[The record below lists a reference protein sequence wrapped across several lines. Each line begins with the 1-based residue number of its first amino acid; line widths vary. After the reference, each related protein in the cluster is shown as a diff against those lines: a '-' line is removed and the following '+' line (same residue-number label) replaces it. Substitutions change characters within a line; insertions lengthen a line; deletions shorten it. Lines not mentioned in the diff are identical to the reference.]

1 MPEPEPA
8 VTSTPSTEHDPLLA
22 AFVAHFKAQF
32 GTPLAAVLAY
42 GSYLRGKRDTVV
54 DFYILLDDYK
64 ALPSVAGFANRL
76 LPPNV
81 YHVTLGSG
89 AACQAAKFAT
99 VTLEQFAHCI
109 TEDFHPYFWA
119 RFAQPFVVLQA
130 RDETVR
136 ARVVALGRAAAR
148 RVLVS
153 SLATMPET
161 FDSEALW
168 RHAFTLSYGAE
179 LRAENPAAAAR
190 LYAFYGETLNAHLDA
205 LATELGL
212 EAIAPRQWR
221 HQPSA
226 LAATR
231 TEHEWRRRRRL
242 GKWLSIARLLKA
254 AFTFNDPLDYVVW
267 KVARHSGVV
276 EEPTAL
282 QRRHP
287 LLFGWGVLWRLYRRG
302 GFR

>member
-1 MPEPEPA
+1 MADLNADRIAPN
-8 VTSTPSTEHDPLLA
+8 DPTLA
-22 AFVAHFKAQF
+22 AFVAHFAACY
-32 GTPLAAVLAY
+32 GAHLVAVLAY
-42 GSYLRGKRDTVV
+42 GSYLRGKRDTVL
-54 DFYILLDDYK
+54 DFYILLDSYS

-89 AACQAAKFAT
+89 EARQAAKFAT
-99 VTLEQFAHCI
+99 VTLEHFARCI
-109 TEDFHPYFWA
+109 ATDFHCYFWA
-119 RFAQPFVVLQA
+119 RFAQPFVVLHA
-130 RDETVR
+130 RDEAVR
-136 ARVVALGRAAAR
+136 VEVERLGRVAAR
-148 RVLVS
+148 RVLAS
-153 SLATMPET
+153 NIASLPET
-161 FDSEALW
+161 FDSETAW
-168 RHAFTLSYGAE
+168 VSAFTRSYGAE
-179 LRAENPAAAAR
+179 LRAEDPAAAAR
-190 LYAFYGETLNAHLDA
+190 LYGFYGEALDAHLEA
-205 LATELGL
+205 LAPTLGL

-221 HQPSA
+221 HTPSA
-226 LAATR
+226 LAATHL
-231 TEHEWRRRRRL
+231 EHEWRRRRRL
-242 GKWLSIARLLKA
+242 GKFLSIARLFKA

>member
-1 MPEPEPA
+1 MTEVSA
-8 VTSTPSTEHDPLLA
+8 ATTPNAHNDALLA
-22 AFVAHFKAQF
+22 VFVAHFKARF
-32 GTPLAAVLAY
+32 GAHLEAVLAY
-42 GSYLRGKRDTVV
+42 GSYLRGKRDTVL
-54 DFYILLDDYK
+54 DFYLLLDSYA
-64 ALPSVAGFANRL
+64 ALPGIAAVANRV

-81 YHVTLGSG
+81 YHVTLGVG
-89 AACQAAKFAT
+89 EARQAAKYAT
-99 VTLEQFAHCI
+99 VTLDQFARCI
-109 TEDFHPYFWA
+109 REDVHSYFWA
-119 RFAQPFVVLQA
+119 RFAQPFVILYA
-130 RDETVR
+130 RDQAVH
-136 ARVVALGRAAAR
+136 ARVTGLGRDAAR
-148 RVLVS
+148 RVLMS
-153 SLATMPET
+153 SIATLPET
-161 FDSEALW
+161 FDSETLW

-190 LYAFYGETLNAHLDA
+190 LYAFYGDELDAHLEA
-205 LATELGL
+205 LASELGL
-212 EAIAPRQWR
+212 AASGPRQWR
-221 HQPSA
+221 HPASA
-226 LAATR
+226 LAAGR
-231 TEHEWRRRRRL
+231 MRHEWRRRRRL